1 MPFPPNTFDTVKDA
15 LLFQPRDFLAEPT
28 MNIVNDEDDSYWDA
42 YGADDSD
49 NPALLTVTKYKSQV
63 GTEDAYWAQYAEV
76 HGQYSTCSFLSLCNS
91 RSRFWGLY
99 SPVPT
104 PSETK
109 A

>member
-15 LLFQPRDFLAEPT
+15 LFFQPHSFLAEPT

-42 YGADDSD
+42 YGGDDSD
-49 NPALLTVTKYKSQV
+49 NPAPLTVTKDKSQG

-76 HGQYSTCSFLSLCNS
+76 HGQYSTFSLFLCNS
-91 RSRFWGLY
+91 RSRFWRLY
-99 SPVPT
+99 PSVPA